1 MSRKCGS
8 PSPSVF
14 TDSLNGFYVSSKA
27 LRDGFVLG
35 RTVPSFRMKLESEIA
50 KWKPF
55 MKALPSEREKEA
67 FEELMNH
74 CRRHTM
80 AAGASVR
87 PIVSDAMFMSI
98 LLAHEKELREIKA
111 SLEKLNNI
119 ADDER

>member
-1 MSRKCGS
+1 
-8 PSPSVF
+8 
-14 TDSLNGFYVSSKA
+14 
-27 LRDGFVLG
+27 
-35 RTVPSFRMKLESEIA
+35 MKLEGEIA
-50 KWKPF
+50 EWKPF

-98 LLAHEKELREIKA
+98 LLAHEKELKKIKA
-111 SLEKLNNI
+111 SLEKLNNTT
-119 ADDER
+119 DDERKLQIVPDGPT

>member
-1 MSRKCGS
+1 
-8 PSPSVF
+8 
-14 TDSLNGFYVSSKA
+14 
-27 LRDGFVLG
+27 
-35 RTVPSFRMKLESEIA
+35 MKLEGEIA
-50 KWKPF
+50 EWKPF

-74 CRRHTM
+74 CRRNTM

-111 SLEKLNNI
+111 LLEKLNDTVNHEQKLSI
-119 ADDER
+119 VPAGQT

>member
-1 MSRKCGS
+1 
-8 PSPSVF
+8 
-14 TDSLNGFYVSSKA
+14 
-27 LRDGFVLG
+27 
-35 RTVPSFRMKLESEIA
+35 MKLESEIA
-50 KWKPF
+50 EWKPF

-111 SLEKLNNI
+111 SLKKLNDTSN
-119 ADDER
+119 DER

>member
-1 MSRKCGS
+1 M
-8 PSPSVF
+8 
-14 TDSLNGFYVSSKA
+14 
-27 LRDGFVLG
+27 
-35 RTVPSFRMKLESEIA
+35 MLESEIA
-50 KWKPF
+50 KWKEF
-55 MKALPSEREKEA
+55 VKALPGNSDKKA

-111 SLEKLNNI
+111 SLKKLNGATSN
-119 ADDER
+119 DER